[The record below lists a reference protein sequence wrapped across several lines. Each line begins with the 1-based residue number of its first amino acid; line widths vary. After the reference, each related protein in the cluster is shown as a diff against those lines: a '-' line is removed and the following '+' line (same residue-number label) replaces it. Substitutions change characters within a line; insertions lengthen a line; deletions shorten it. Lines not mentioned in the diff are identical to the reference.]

1 MGKKRRHDGDGHSIG
16 KERVACGEKTGMR
29 VVIDTNAEFLHRLNS
44 RDLLLFLPYQNPV
57 VISIKETIQKKSV
70 CYYEKKMILAEVY
83 MKKRC
88 VLLFLAL
95 LTAVS
100 VFAKG
105 KYSENDIGKIVL
117 KSGKLVSVENYDR
130 SSFEAIAV
138 VYRVADDG
146 SCFWGLGLNT
156 VYTLWSPKE
165 RPVYCYERGYSSD
178 YAKEI
183 YIPIL
188 KELKDGSKTLDIIK
202 KNDPEG
208 FTNLKVN
215 YPALYY
221 SSTYGRRYDVGKYKD
236 GWYIPTDFEVA
247 NLIYD
252 AWQKLYRPPE
262 YEGWTYWD
270 DEVYAA
276 MKTQEDKINWLV
288 NYLNEIDFFQYKEPF
303 DLYNFVM
310 NIGELGEGGYWN
322 SYGGSNS
329 FMVLVVRKFN

>member
-1 MGKKRRHDGDGHSIG
+1 
-16 KERVACGEKTGMR
+16 
-29 VVIDTNAEFLHRLNS
+29 
-44 RDLLLFLPYQNPV
+44 
-57 VISIKETIQKKSV
+57 
-70 CYYEKKMILAEVY
+70 
-83 MKKRC
+83 MKKGFVLILL
-88 VLLFLAL
+88 VLL
-95 LTAVS
+95 TSVT

-117 KSGKLVSVENYDR
+117 KSGKLVTLENYDR
-130 SSFEAIAV
+130 ASFEAIAI
-138 VYRVADDG
+138 VYKVSEDG
-146 SCFWGLGLNT
+146 TCFWGLGLNT

-247 NLIYD
+247 NLIYH
-252 AWQKLYRPPE
+252 AWQMLYRPPE

-276 MKTQEDKINWLV
+276 MEAQKDKINWLV
-288 NYLNEIDFFQYKEPF
+288 NYLNEIDFFPDKEPF
-303 DLYNFVM
+303 DLNEFVM
-310 NIGELGEGGYWN
+310 NVAEHGEGRYWN